1 MKKFPV
7 TIVDDFFE
15 FPDLVRDF
23 ALKQDFYKNGDG
35 RWPGSRT
42 NLLSDID
49 YDFFDKF
56 SEKLLKLFF
65 NFNTCELSWNI
76 DSQFQRVSCFNENP
90 NSSFNMG
97 WIHSDSCIFSGV
109 IYLNKDFP
117 RNTGTNIYRIKN
129 NIDNLNENQ
138 DEKFIFYSGEDI
150 SEKDYTEGIK
160 RNNDQFE
167 EIIRVENIYNR
178 LVLFEG
184 GQYHGVPSF
193 YTGNLEDRLT
203 LVFFVNNLNINNDL
217 YPILRCKS

>member
-23 ALKQDFYKNGDG
+23 ALKQEFHKNKDG

-49 YDFFDKF
+49 QDFFQKF
-56 SEKLLKLFF
+56 SSKLLKLFF
-65 NFNTCELSWNI
+65 DFNHNQINWSIEV
-76 DSQFQRVSCFNENP
+76 QFQKVPCFNNDSKSP
-90 NSSFNMG
+90 FNVG
-97 WIHSDSCIFSGV
+97 WIHSDPCIFSGV
-109 IYLNKDFP
+109 LYLNKNFP
-117 RNTGTNIYRIKN
+117 ENTGTNIYRIKK
-129 NIDNLNENQ
+129 DVENFSESQ

-150 SEKDYTEGIK
+150 NEKDYSEGIR

-193 YTGNLEDRLT
+193 YTDNLEDRLT
-203 LVFFVNNLNINNDL
+203 LVFFVKECIISDDL
-217 YPILRCKS
+217 YPILRSKI

>member
-15 FPDLVRDF
+15 FPNLIRDF
-23 ALKQDFYKNGDG
+23 ALKQEFYKNEDG

-42 NLLSDID
+42 NLLSDVD
-49 YDFFDKF
+49 HDFFDKF

-76 DSQFQRVSCFNENP
+76 ETQFQRVPCFNKKP
-90 NSSFNMG
+90 NSSFNIG
-97 WIHSDSCIFSGV
+97 WIHSDPCIFSGV
-109 IYLNKDFP
+109 VYLNKNFP
-117 RNTGTNIYRIKN
+117 KNTGTNIYKIKN
-129 NIDNLNENQ
+129 NVNDFDCSQ
-138 DEKFIFYSGEDI
+138 DEKFVFYSGKEINEEDYENAI
-150 SEKDYTEGIK
+150 RK
-160 RNNDQFE
+160 NNDQFE

-193 YTGNLEDRLT
+193 YTDNLEDRLT
-203 LVFFVNNLNINNDL
+203 LVFFVQDLNVNGDL
-217 YPILRCKS
+217 YPILRSKS